1 MANVKTAI
9 SLQKT
14 LFDQVDSLAS
24 EMNIPRSRLFVLAL
38 EEFIHRYQNKQLLE
52 QINQA
57 YSEDPDLDEQV
68 YLQQMKTQH
77 RKIVEGEW

>member
-9 SLQKT
+9 SLKKT

-38 EEFIHRYQNKQLLE
+38 EEFILRYQNKQLLE

-57 YSEDPDLDEQV
+57 YPEDPDLDEQV